1 MHFAKPTFPLDAE
14 VNIVL
19 VVYTHRVKQF
29 QEESGGD
36 PSALLIPAL
45 LDNQVPVGTPV
56 LHCHVVCPCMLT
68 GMRSDLGTTILYLYT
83 SL

>member
-1 MHFAKPTFPLDAE
+1 MSQQLVDKVHFPEQTLYIVAE

-36 PSALLIPAL
+36 PTALLIPAL
-45 LDNQVPVGTPV
+45 LNGKVPLRPLFGP
-56 LHCHVVCPCMLT
+56 PSST
-68 GMRSDLGTTILYLYT
+68 GIHRLCSAVTVPA
-83 SL
+83 